1 LTLAYVIGFIVMLA
15 LVGWHPTD
23 KRGRALADLPA
34 MAAAQA
40 GS

>member
-1 LTLAYVIGFIVMLA
+1 MVMLA

-23 KRGRALADLPA
+23 KRGRALIGESPPVATEISP
-34 MAAAQA
+34 A